1 MNALALFWVTDSISE
16 RSAAGPRSGATATLD
31 HPVYEMSSE
40 RSLKDPGASTEAMVS
55 SSHRQSRQSW
65 APLAA
70 LDRSFRV
77 LFVREPE
84 PRETGTV
91 DVEVSFQF
99 DKILP
104 QS

>member
-1 MNALALFWVTDSISE
+1 VNALALFWVTDSISE

-40 RSLKDPGASTEAMVS
+40 RSHKDPGASTEEMVS
-55 SSHRQSRQSW
+55 SSHRRSRQSW
-65 APLAA
+65 YPLAA
-70 LDRSFRV
+70 LDRTFRV

-99 DKILP
+99 DKIFS